1 MKFSTIAILGF
12 MANTASAFQS
22 VPRPTGVSPRA
33 DFSTSRN
40 SVVQAA
46 QYVETAEYVERDV
59 WTFDEWA
66 NSCGV
71 QKCEGFQLT
80 TQDGLDYFAITN
92 QNLPAGTPIVYVP
105 PEMVLSSNRAQEE
118 FGRSLQNSEDQI
130 KAGGIAN
137 QIPIFR
143 LGVKIL
149 AEWEKGESSPWFYWL
164 NSLPRL
170 FSNGVSMTSA
180 CFDALPPYAGW
191 LAMKERAN
199 FINFKKALLSAP
211 LNEQTLRNEELVKW
225 AYNVA
230 LTRSYSLSSSCRR
243 IAPVVDY
250 FNHDTEENLDIQYDN
265 YACTVYAK
273 RDIAAGEPLTISLG
287 TGTNP
292 SPLFATYGFLDESS
306 PGTFCKLMDLQDD
319 MADMKFGFKDLLFY
333 KNGDISPEVY
343 DLVLYSI
350 LKTDPNFELA
360 PFFDACTSGDDET
373 KNAYHGQYF
382 SYTLDYLK
390 NHVDS
395 TLAELD
401 RLSAKAQ
408 SYDPAAHPRAP
419 LILQHNAFVKQT
431 FEAVKYNLDSM

>member
-1 MKFSTIAILGF
+1 MKFSTVAILGL
-12 MANTASAFQS
+12 MASTASAFTS
-22 VPRPTGVSPRA
+22 VSKPA
-33 DFSTSRN
+33 FSTALN
-40 SVVQAA
+40 NLVD
-46 QYVETAEYVERDV
+46 TAEYVDRDV

-66 NSCGV
+66 SGCGV
-71 QKCEGFQLT
+71 QKCEGMQIT
-80 TQDGLDYFAITN
+80 TNDGSDYFAITE

-118 FGRSLQNSEDQI
+118 FGQSLQYAEDRI
-130 KAGGIAN
+130 KEGGVSN

-149 AEWEKGESSPWFYWL
+149 AEWEKGDQSPWYYWL
-164 NSLPRL
+164 NSMPRI
-170 FSNGVSMTSA
+170 FMNGVSMTSA

-199 FINFKKALLSAP
+199 FVNFKKALLSAP
-211 LNEQTLRNEELVKW
+211 LNEQTVTNEELVKW

-250 FNHDTEENLDIQYDN
+250 FNHDAEPNLDIQYDD
-265 YACTVYAK
+265 YACTVYAT

-287 TGTNP
+287 SGSNP
-292 SPLFATYGFLDESS
+292 SPLFAVYGFLDESS
-306 PGTFCKLMDLQDD
+306 PGTFCKLMDLTED
-319 MADMKFGFKDLLFY
+319 MSDMKLGFKDLLFY
-333 KNGDISPEVY
+333 KNGEISPEVY

-360 PFFDACTSGDDET
+360 PFYDAFQAGDEDT
-373 KNAYHGQYF
+373 KNAYQSEYF
-382 SYTLDYLK
+382 SYTLEYLK
-390 NHVDS
+390 NHVDT
-395 TLAELD
+395 TLADLD
-401 RLSAKAQ
+401 RLSNLAA
-408 SYDPAAHPRAP
+408 SYDPDSHPRAP
-419 LILQHNAFVKQT
+419 LIMQHNAFVKET